1 MSRNIIQMRYKNTN
15 APSHKQESCL
25 EVDEM
30 SSKQLPIQLNKINQL
45 TIRTTTAH
53 QSQWKNC

>member
-1 MSRNIIQMRYKNTN
+1 MSRNKQMRYKNTN
-15 APSHKQESCL
+15 TPPYKQESCL
-25 EVDEM
+25 EDGGM

-53 QSQWKNC
+53 QSQ

>member
-15 APSHKQESCL
+15 APPHKQESYL

-30 SSKQLPIQLNKINQL
+30 SGKQFPIQLNKINQV
-45 TIRTTTAH
+45 TIRTTTAYE
-53 QSQWKNC
+53 SQ